1 MELGYSTL
9 DLGML
14 SIAAFVIWL
23 TVNTPVAKTTESK
36 KELKP
41 KPMAKSRTR
50 NYKALQQQQLSR
62 A

>member
-23 TVNTPVAKTTESK
+23 TVNTPVVKTTETK

-41 KPMAKSRTR
+41 KARAKSRSR
-50 NYKALQQQQLSR
+50 HYKAPQQQQLSR